1 MARNT
6 NLDFLSKNLLSN
18 IQSDAKILTLYALL
32 LNRKMETELW
42 RRKKK
47 WLYVFVRQR
56 GNRVG

>member
-42 RRKKK
+42 RRKKE
-47 WLYVFVRQR
+47 WLYVFFRQR